1 MCLHIH
7 TYRQDLLSGI
17 CSFLLLTPY
26 VDGLIWWSAHR
37 IAKRRKAR
45 PCGDASCPV
54 DEGKSI
60 GKSPNS
66 SHVFPFFQFWEWCCP
81 KNVAFPLKLWLYLMG
96 VIVMIMM
103 S

>member
-7 TYRQDLLSGI
+7 TYRQDLLSGS
-17 CSFLLLTPY
+17 CSFLLLTP
-26 VDGLIWWSAHR
+26 
-37 IAKRRKAR
+37 KRRKAR